1 MKYLINYLI
10 VQNYFYWNIKLW
22 CEFKDIII
30 TIVIVIVIVTI
41 FIVIIIIVIIIVVV
55 VNVNFLK
62 KAKMKLWNK

>member
-30 TIVIVIVIVTI
+30 TIVIVIVTI

-55 VNVNFLK
+55 VNVNF
-62 KAKMKLWNK
+62 